1 MGNQNCVFKS
11 MLDISSC
18 LSDTLTVRI
27 SACLTLYAWFPLAEV
42 FLEKLDPPVSL
53 GNKVSQ
59 AKQGPSCPLSP
70 TVSMGTAQD
79 RAIDGF
85 SS

>member
-1 MGNQNCVFKS
+1 MEMGSQNCVFKS
-11 MLDISSC
+11 MLEISSC
-18 LSDTLTVRI
+18 LSDTLTVMI

-59 AKQGPSCPLSP
+59 VKQGPVMSTEPHGLHGNSP
-70 TVSMGTAQD
+70 GQGYGWV
-79 RAIDGF
+79 
-85 SS
+85 